1 MTTTET
7 TTWTNAAGHEYTV
20 PVYRPSTGKSVNDFA
35 AGLGLIILS
44 RAARVNRDDVKAI
57 VKESGLEFPC
67 VERPR
72 FVVPELKG
80 EERQVKRAKN
90 VRSEVLNR
98 VRQALADLLPTA
110 RAAAFTAVQA
120 RIARTTNA
128 QWWIDNSSEKS
139 WIALCK

>member
-7 TTWTNAAGHEYTV
+7 TTWINAAGHEYTV
-20 PVYRPSTGKSVNDFA
+20 PVYRPNTGKSVNDFA
-35 AGLGLIILS
+35 AGLGFIVLS
-44 RAARVNRDDVKAI
+44 RTARVNRDDVKAV

-72 FVVPELKG
+72 FTVPELKG
-80 EERQVKRAKN
+80 EERQIKRAKN
-90 VRSEVLNR
+90 VRSAVLNH
-98 VRQALADLLPTA
+98 VRQALADLLPAARVTA
-110 RAAAFTAVQA
+110 FAAVQE
-120 RIARTTNA
+120 RIARTTTA